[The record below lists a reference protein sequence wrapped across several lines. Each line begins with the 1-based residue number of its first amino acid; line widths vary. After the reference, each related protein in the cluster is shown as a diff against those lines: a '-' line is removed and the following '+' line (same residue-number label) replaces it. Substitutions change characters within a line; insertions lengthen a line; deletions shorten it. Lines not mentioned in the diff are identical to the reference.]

1 MVHVCTKMLRLL
13 RQVTVEPV
21 LFVFMLCTFLKLP
34 VNQQLIFRKSCIQL
48 YNKTFCSQNFTRK
61 TCGESLNEQENAVQK
76 SSSEWIFYN
85 TVAYSVPSIIS
96 SLLLGSWSDKFGRKV
111 AILLPLVGLGIESI
125 SAMVNVH
132 FYEASPA
139 YLLYGNILSGM
150 FGGFST
156 ILMALFS
163 YIADITKDKSNRTLR
178 IGLLESM
185 TFVGGA
191 TGELLSGILIEKH
204 GFMAPYIMIL
214 SLLALV
220 IFYVLW
226 VLKESY
232 FPNQPSRF
240 FSLETFHGSFKV
252 WVKHRPQNGRLHLLL
267 LLAVGFFI
275 PIISKHCLIMHL
287 SMLSTK
293 VGVGQ
298 GGRGI

>member
-1 MVHVCTKMLRLL
+1 MWRFL
-13 RQVTVEPV
+13 RQVSVEPV

-48 YNKTFCSQNFTRK
+48 YNKPFCAHNFTSK
-61 TCGESLNEQENAVQK
+61 GCGESLNEQENAVQK
-76 SSSEWIFYN
+76 SSSQWIFYN
-85 TVAYSVPSIIS
+85 TVAYSVPSIVS

-111 AILLPLVGLGIESI
+111 AILLPLVGLGIEAI

-132 FYEASPA
+132 FYDASPA

-163 YIADITKDKSNRTLR
+163 YIADITKDKTNRTLR

-191 TGELLSGILIEKH
+191 TGELISGVLIEKH

-214 SLLALV
+214 SLIALT

-232 FPNQPSRF
+232 FPNQQSRF
-240 FSLETFHGSFKV
+240 FSLDTFHGSFKV
-252 WVKHRPQNGRLHLLL
+252 WFKHRPQNRRLHLLL
-267 LLAVGFFI
+267 LLTVGFFI
-275 PIISKHCLIMHL
+275 PIISKHCLFFLHH
-287 SMLSTK
+287 
-293 VGVGQ
+293 
-298 GGRGI
+298 